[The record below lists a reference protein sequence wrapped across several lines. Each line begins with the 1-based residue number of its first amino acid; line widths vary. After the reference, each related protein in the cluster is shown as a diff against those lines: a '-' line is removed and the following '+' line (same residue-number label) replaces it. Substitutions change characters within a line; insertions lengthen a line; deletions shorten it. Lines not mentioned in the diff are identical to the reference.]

1 MSPCMVALIALGMIA
16 PLSAQN
22 FTGSSDQSDFRALAF
37 PGTFELPAIERAQGK
52 LSDERAVIAAQDP
65 VTLEARENQPR
76 EVDSVVNLD
85 MLRKPSAYRKIQVRS
100 KGRPY
105 EIDENGFQNGLARI
119 SAAYRESGK
128 VEKSSDCQTVAL
140 SVEQQ
145 IKLDRSQVLEIVE
158 REVGANSGCAC
169 EVVKSAITASEASI
183 DEVVAIVETA
193 ILVSPESMRIVSQ
206 CAIATMPDAIASVQ
220 ALLARLDPNA
230 GDSGYSSKSAKSAK
244 SGKEGDVAAISA
256 PEFANPLDLPTGPP
270 LPPPP
275 YFPPHVT
282 NVNP

>member
-1 MSPCMVALIALGMIA
+1 MVALFALGMIA

-22 FTGSSDQSDFRALAF
+22 FTGTADQAEFSALAF
-37 PGTFELPAIERAQGK
+37 PGTFDVPAIERAKGEF
-52 LSDERAVIAAQDP
+52 SDEQAVIAAQDP
-65 VTLEARENQPR
+65 TTLEAREDLSR
-76 EVDSVVNLD
+76 EVDSVVDLD
-85 MLRKPSAYRKIQVRS
+85 MLRKPSAHRKIQVRS
-100 KGRPY
+100 KGQPY
-105 EIDENGFQNGLARI
+105 EIDNEGFQNGLARI

-145 IKLDRSQVLEIVE
+145 IRLDRSQVLEIVE

-169 EVVKSAITASEASI
+169 EVVKAAINASEASV

-206 CAIATMPDAIASVQ
+206 CAIAAMPDAIAAVQ
-220 ALLARLDPNA
+220 ALLTRLDPNA

-244 SGKEGDVAAISA
+244 SGKEGVVAAIRA
-256 PEFANPLDLPTGPP
+256 PELANPLDLPLGPP